1 MTKLLDVKNLNVDFR
16 TPLGRV
22 HALRDI
28 NFSITKG
35 KIVGIVGESG
45 SGKSTVIWTITQLLA
60 QNAIIKSGTANF
72 NGMDV
77 LKADKDTIR
86 GIRGEK
92 ISMVFQDPMTSQ
104 APVLTYGEQMNDI
117 M

>member
-45 SGKSTVIWTITQLLA
+45 SGKSTIIWTITQLLA
-60 QNAIIKSGTANF
+60 KNTL
-72 NGMDV
+72 
-77 LKADKDTIR
+77 LK
-86 GIRGEK
+86 GE
-92 ISMVFQDPMTSQ
+92 IF
-104 APVLTYGEQMNDI
+104 LTQRIFLMNQKKT
-117 M
+117 